1 MSQLPPPTGISVVI
15 PTMNR
20 AEVLLDTLRD
30 LKNQTFHNYEL
41 IVVDQS
47 DEPNHEAEALLAGFD
62 VQARYFYITDFRG
75 LPEAR
80 NFGWRQAKNDIV
92 VYTDDDIR
100 CGPEFLQAHFDAHL
114 KTGAA
119 MVAGGITEAKGDRDQ
134 PGGTGSFNWW
144 TATPKGNF
152 HKKEEGW
159 CISGKGCNFSV
170 RKQVLAEVGGFD
182 QNLTVGAA
190 LYEET
195 EFGLRMREA
204 GFRCWF
210 TPKAHLTHLAAPMG
224 GCRVGPD
231 VARYVF
237 GMAHNRAILIF
248 RHLKLWHRPTALLR
262 MMLYG
267 LSYSRTAGGLAP
279 LRAACRGI
287 LAGWRAAQTLKLE
300 SRSRELRG

>member
-1 MSQLPPPTGISVVI
+1 MTQLPPPTGISVVI

-20 AEVLLDTLRD
+20 AAVLLDTLRD
-30 LKNQTFHNYEL
+30 LQNQTFRNYEV

-47 DEPNHEAEALLAGFD
+47 DEPNPEAEALLAAYD
-62 VQARYFYITDFRG
+62 VPARYFYITDFRG

-80 NFGWRQAKNDIV
+80 NFGWRQAVNDIV

-100 CGPEFLQAHFDAHL
+100 CGPEFLQAHFDAHV

-144 TATPKGNF
+144 TATPGGNF
-152 HKKEEGW
+152 HKKVEGW

-170 RKQVLAEVGGFD
+170 RKQALAEVGGFD

-195 EFGLRMREA
+195 EIGLRLHAA

-210 TPKAHLTHLAAPMG
+210 APQAHLTHLAAPMG

-231 VARYVF
+231 VVRYVR
-237 GMAHNRAILIF
+237 GMAHNRALLIY
-248 RHLKLWHRPTALLR
+248 RHLRPWHRPTALLR
-262 MMLYG
+262 MFLYG
-267 LSYSRTAGGLAP
+267 LSYARATGSLAP
-279 LRAACRGI
+279 IGAA
-287 LAGWRAAQTLKLE
+287 
-300 SRSRELRG
+300 LRGMAEGRRSATL

>member
-1 MSQLPPPTGISVVI
+1 MTQLPPPTGISVVI

-20 AEVLLDTLRD
+20 AAVLLDTLRD
-30 LKNQTFHNYEL
+30 LQDQTFRNYEV

-47 DEPNHEAEALLAGFD
+47 DEPNPEAEALLAGFD
-62 VQARYFYITDFRG
+62 VPTRYFYTTDFRG

-80 NFGWRQAKNDIV
+80 NFGWRQAVHDIV

-100 CGPEFLQAHFDAHL
+100 CGPEFLQAHFDAHV

-134 PGGTGSFNWW
+134 RGGTGSFNWW
-144 TATPKGNF
+144 TATPRGNF

-159 CISGKGCNFSV
+159 CMSGKGCNFSV
-170 RKQVLAEVGGFD
+170 HKRALTQVGGFD

-195 EFGLRMREA
+195 ELGLRLHAA
-204 GFRCWF
+204 GFRSWF
-210 TPKAHLTHLAAPMG
+210 APEAHLTHLSAPMG

-231 VARYVF
+231 VERYVF
-237 GMAHNRAILIF
+237 CMSHNRAILIF
-248 RHLKLWHRPTALLR
+248 RHLRPWHLPSAVMR
-262 MMLYG
+262 MLVYG
-267 LSYSRTAGGLAP
+267 LSYSRQTRSIKPCCSAVIGLVTGYGKSREVVPGLA
-279 LRAACRGI
+279 
-287 LAGWRAAQTLKLE
+287 E
-300 SRSRELRG
+300 SE